1 MKRLIMLMAIVFA
14 SVMVTPTYAN
24 DHVVDQGT
32 TSECIVHSEDGVV
45 SCGD

>member
-1 MKRLIMLMAIVFA
+1 MKRLIMLMAIVFG
-14 SVMVTPTYAN
+14 SVMVTPTYAK

-32 TSECIVHSEDGVV
+32 PSECIVHSVDGVV

>member
-1 MKRLIMLMAIVFA
+1 MKRLIILMAIVFA
-14 SVMVTPTYAN
+14 SVMVTPTYAK

-32 TSECIVHSEDGVV
+32 TSECIVHSADSVV